1 MDKPE
6 PGQNMED
13 LDIQAQE
20 LERLE
25 RQAGIAQ
32 AMKLAH
38 AGGDRPPGALGG
50 HATPQEYVADDYD
63 QRRVATRE
71 VYFSVDAERYR
82 KQLIALSR
90 RIDSGHRQSTNEQ
103 INAAQH
109 AISNANAGI
118 RRLPWGKAALLGLAL
133 VAFGYWAAERAGA
146 IAGGVAAFFLAL
158 GLIAN
163 ARNNARLRL
172 AQATRRL
179 AQAKKTQA
187 DYSLFPEVFSATE
200 EASGRRDTDFDLESA
215 YRNTQ
220 RGQENQ
226 A

>member
-1 MDKPE
+1 M
-6 PGQNMED
+6 
-13 LDIQAQE
+13 
-20 LERLE
+20 
-25 RQAGIAQ
+25 
-32 AMKLAH
+32 
-38 AGGDRPPGALGG
+38 
-50 HATPQEYVADDYD
+50 
-63 QRRVATRE
+63 
-71 VYFSVDAERYR
+71 
-82 KQLIALSR
+82 
-90 RIDSGHRQSTNEQ
+90 
-103 INAAQH
+103 
-109 AISNANAGI
+109 
-118 RRLPWGKAALLGLAL
+118 
-133 VAFGYWAAERAGA
+133 AFGYWAAERAGA